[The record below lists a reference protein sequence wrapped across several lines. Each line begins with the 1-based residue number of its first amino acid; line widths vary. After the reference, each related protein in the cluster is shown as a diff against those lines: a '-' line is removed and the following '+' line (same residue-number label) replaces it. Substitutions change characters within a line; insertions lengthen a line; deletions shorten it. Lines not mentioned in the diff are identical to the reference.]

1 MSNQNIPSDL
11 VVDLS
16 VEEQQLLS
24 GGYYRGGHHRGGYYR
39 GGHHRGGYYRGGH
52 HRGGHHRG
60 GYDGDGDRDG
70 Y

>member
-16 VEEQQLLS
+16 IEEQQLLS
-24 GGYYRGGHHRGGYYR
+24 GGYYRGGYHGYHGHHGYHRGGYYR
-39 GGHHRGGYYRGGH
+39 V
-52 HRGGHHRG
+52 
-60 GYDGDGDRDG
+60 GYDGDRYDGDG